1 MAARVVVVARTS
13 SNLILIPERP
23 RNDDRDEEDETDRVQ
38 PIGIVRG
45 LRLIA
50 RYESSFAAARRYVY
64 ILESVGPPAGRGAA
78 AYQTLALPLHSPLML
93 R

>member
-1 MAARVVVVARTS
+1 MAARAVVVART

-23 RNDDRDEEDETDRVQ
+23 RNYDRREDDEEDRVQ
-38 PIGIVRG
+38 PVGIIRG